1 MLAFSV
7 LLETHCISKVF
18 QPLAALELRTLL
30 ASFFCVTS
38 FRVQP
43 AISACDFSLGFQ
55 PGISAWDFSLNA
67 GLPQIPEIPILVFE
81 SCL

>member
-30 ASFFCVTS
+30 ASFFCVAP

-43 AISACDFSLGFQ
+43 ASSAC
-55 PGISAWDFSLNA
+55 DFSLNA
-67 GLPQIPEIPILVFE
+67 GLPQVPEIPFVAFE
-81 SCL
+81 ARL